1 MNLRDIAKKFGSY
14 ISSKTQDDEG
24 FFRQG
29 KFTPVK
35 QTQQIAQNVGQTKP
49 SNQLVN
55 KAVQFQPVQNFCT
68 GLKSLRFNTWANTW

>member
-35 QTQQIAQNVGQTKP
+35 QTQQIAQNVGQTKLP
-49 SNQLVN
+49 SGITLKQLPNAYICRVSLNQEH
-55 KAVQFQPVQNFCT
+55 F
-68 GLKSLRFNTWANTW
+68 LRN